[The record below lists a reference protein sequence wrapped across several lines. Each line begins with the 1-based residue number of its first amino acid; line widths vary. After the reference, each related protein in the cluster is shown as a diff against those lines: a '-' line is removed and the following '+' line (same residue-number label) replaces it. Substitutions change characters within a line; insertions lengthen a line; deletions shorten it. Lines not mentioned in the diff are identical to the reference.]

1 MPRTYSDISNFRS
14 ITILPTLILPSPS
27 LPQKKR
33 LIYGLRQWMVLSDCG
48 LHRHLFDIYPK
59 RGNMFDKFMQIRVT
73 STCKNEKLFRG
84 IALLGRSTYGLKN
97 LENSSS
103 LRSRELSIYSGHKLR
118 PSSCNTCKCF
128 CFWLR
133 CGDPDRTLVK
143 VLPAPGYL
151 PKAHCSSTHTRYLY
165 LIPTQPKKKTGSFF
179 SSSPCTHFLIL

>member
-1 MPRTYSDISNFRS
+1 MISVTS
-14 ITILPTLILPSPS
+14 GLLLSSQPSSYPHP
-27 LPQKKR
+27 LYPKKR
-33 LIYGLRQWMVLSDCG
+33 LIYGYRQWIVLLDCG

-59 RGNMFDKFMQIRVT
+59 GGNMFDKFMQIRVT

-97 LENSSS
+97 LENSRS

-151 PKAHCSSTHTRYLY
+151 PKAHCTRYLY
-165 LIPTQPKKKTGSFF
+165 LIPTQPKKNRLIFF
-179 SSSPCTHFLIL
+179 LLTMQTFLIL